1 MTLVALSLLVAAAW
15 ALGRAAVRS
24 PWSDLRGYERAA
36 LTLTAGLG
44 LVALLLSLVALAGA
58 FRYSVVLLGCLGAAG
73 GVVAVRDVV
82 RRAPDPPRASSPR
95 WARVLH
101 VALLVAALLGCL
113 GAIAPV
119 TDEDALAYVLPI
131 ARHIATEGTLR
142 VFPDQARSM
151 WPESQQVM
159 LAFMMRLGGDR
170 LGALSALEWLLAF
183 GAVSALVRRA
193 CEREAHHAA
202 AMVLALGAPVLAF
215 QIASSKEDLFL
226 LAASAAAAACVIGPG
241 GDAELAAAGLLAGIA
256 AGAKYPGLG
265 VAAAFVAW
273 TAFARRV
280 RRLRA
285 VAVIASAALAAGGLW
300 YGLNLWRFG
309 NPVAPFVFGAP
320 GTPLTA
326 HLVRAFNEGFGVG
339 YGPLAFL
346 LAPIRI
352 FTEPWPFAGR
362 SGWFNPL
369 VYTGLG
375 GLFIASA
382 RRLSGPLFFAAGV
395 VYIGW
400 FFSLQNARLL
410 LPVAVMLAPS
420 AADRLV
426 PFVAARRWLQP
437 AAWSVAALSIAIVAV
452 VGPIRLER
460 YARDPGTYLDRE
472 SAHYADIRWMNA
484 HLDHLHDRVGS
495 EHKVLAYLEVPSLF
509 LDANYELEISD
520 AEQDDGPR
528 LLAAC
533 RRQGITYLYGRP
545 DSFGG
550 MRPHLRLVYENPAS
564 RIGGSTFFREPP
576 TEATAVFEILDR

>member
-1 MTLVALSLLVAAAW
+1 MTLVALALLAATAW
-15 ALGRAAVRS
+15 ALGRAAIRS
-24 PWSDLRGYERAA
+24 RWSDLRGYERVA

-44 LVALLLSLVALAGA
+44 LTALLLSLVALAGA
-58 FRYSVVLLGCLGAAG
+58 FRYAVGGLACLGAAG
-73 GVVAVRDVV
+73 FVLALRDVV
-82 RRAPDPPRASSPR
+82 GRAPDPPRASPARSV
-95 WARVLH
+95 RVLH
-101 VALLVAALLGCL
+101 AALLAAALLGCL

-131 ARHIATEGTLR
+131 ARHIATEGALR
-142 VFPDQARSM
+142 VWPDQARSM
-151 WPESQQVM
+151 WPESQQV
-159 LAFMMRLGGDR
+159 LLGFMMRMGSDR
-170 LGALSALEWLLAF
+170 LGALSAFEWLLAL

-193 CEREAHHAA
+193 CEREEHHAA

-226 LAASAAAAACVIGPG
+226 LAASAAAAACVLGEAG
-241 GDAELAAAGLLAGIA
+241 AAELASAGLFAGIA

-265 VAAAFVAW
+265 VAVAFVAW
-273 TAFARRV
+273 TAVAHRA

-285 VAVIASAALAAGGLW
+285 VASIATTALAAGGLW

-309 NPVAPFVFGAP
+309 NPVAPFVFGAA

-326 HLVRAFNEGFGVG
+326 DLVRAFNEGFGVG
-339 YGPLAFL
+339 YGPFAFL

-352 FTEPWPFAGR
+352 FTHPWPFAGR

-369 VYTGLG
+369 VYAGLA
-375 GLFIASA
+375 GLFVASA
-382 RRLSGPLFFAAGV
+382 RRRSGPLFFAAGV
-395 VYIGW
+395 VYVGW

-426 PFVAARRWLQP
+426 PIVAARRWLQP
-437 AAWSVAALSIAIVAV
+437 VAWTVAALSIGIVGT
-452 VGPIRLER
+452 VGPVRLER
-460 YARDPGTYLDRE
+460 YVRDPATYLERE

-484 HLDHLHDRVGS
+484 HLDLARDRVGS
-495 EHKVLAYLEVPSLF
+495 EHKVLAYLEVPALF

-545 DSFGG
+545 DSFAG
-550 MRPHLRLVYENPAS
+550 MRTHLRLVYENPVS

-576 TEATAVFEILDR
+576 TEATAIFRIID